1 MAIEFDPDDSYNP
14 DDSHGTE
21 IETTTTNTTTITMP
35 NWTDEHWTSTEMTTG
50 TMEFVVNATHCTIKV
65 YKKDVAIGVLSGILF
80 VSGNKNLDT
89 LKLLSFRIRV
99 YGAQT
104 QICTE
109 SNPTTPAI
117 LCSQWPS
124 W

>member
-1 MAIEFDPDDSYNP
+1 MAIDFDPDDSYNP

-21 IETTTTNTTTITMP
+21 DEITTINTTTITMP
-35 NWTDEHWTSTEMTTG
+35 NWTDEHWMSTGMTTG